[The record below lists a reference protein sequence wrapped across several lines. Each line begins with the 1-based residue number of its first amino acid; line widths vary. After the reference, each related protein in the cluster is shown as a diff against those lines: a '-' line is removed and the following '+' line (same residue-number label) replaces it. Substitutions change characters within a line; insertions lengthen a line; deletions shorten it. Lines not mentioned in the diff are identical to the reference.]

1 MTITVNV
8 AKCLAMQEQ
17 QRNRQHLYLNGW
29 SLFILFD
36 EATKDNHV
44 FAYSQFDSQDM
55 VRKRAFMAFQA
66 YLPVTVTHRPR
77 SPAIQFSSVTVAARG
92 GGRHNRSMTKNWLK
106 IVVQQRE
113 IRATQPEQE
122 SDFVVRKN
130 GYWLNILIKDCQSVC
145 RLIKKIFIH
154 KY

>member
-1 MTITVNV
+1 
-8 AKCLAMQEQ
+8 MQEQ

-92 GGRHNRSMTKNWLK
+92 GGRHSRSMTKNYVAK
-106 IVVQQRE
+106 YCSATTRDPGDTT
-113 IRATQPEQE
+113 RAR
-122 SDFVVRKN
+122 VRLCRKKE
-130 GYWLNILIKDCQSVC
+130 WILIEYID
-145 RLIKKIFIH
+145 
-154 KY
+154 